1 VKHTWETTVV
11 RGKKAYVLKETLKVL
26 KEALKSW
33 NKAVF
38 GILDLNIDKTVK
50 DLNDVEELLANCDS
64 DQPLLNSKELVKKFW
79 EQLHS
84 KESLIRQKSRTKWI
98 QEGDS
103 NSRFFHASIKARQRR
118 NNIFML
124 KRGEEWIEGV
134 SEIKN
139 EAKEHFSKQFL
150 EEWSSR
156 PFLNSLGFNS
166 LSDDDNALLLAPFDE
181 AEVKETI
188 WSCDGNKSPGPD
200 GFNINF
206 FKSCWPIVKQDVM
219 DFVCEFHENA
229 VLLKAVT
236 ASFLTL
242 IPKKDHPQGL
252 FDYRPICL
260 IGSLYKILSKLLAN
274 RLKQVLGKLI
284 SRCQSAFLPQ
294 RQILDGVV
302 VLN

>member
-1 VKHTWETTVV
+1 VGDNGCPRQKSLCF
-11 RGKKAYVLKETLKVL
+11 KKEKLKVL

-38 GILDLNIDKTVK
+38 GILDLNIGKTVK
-50 DLNDVEELLANCDS
+50 DLNDVEELLANGDG

-103 NSRFFHASIKARQRR
+103 NSRFFHASIKACQRC

-124 KRGEEWIEGV
+124 KRGDEWIKGV
-134 SEIKN
+134 SKIKN

-166 LSDDDNALLLAPFDE
+166 LSEDDNALLLAPFDE

-188 WSCDGNKSPGPD
+188 WSCNSNKSPGPD
-200 GFNINF
+200 DFNINF
-206 FKSCWPIVKQDVM
+206 FKSCWSIVK
-219 DFVCEFHENA
+219 
-229 VLLKAVT
+229 
-236 ASFLTL
+236 
-242 IPKKDHPQGL
+242 
-252 FDYRPICL
+252 
-260 IGSLYKILSKLLAN
+260 
-274 RLKQVLGKLI
+274 
-284 SRCQSAFLPQ
+284 
-294 RQILDGVV
+294 
-302 VLN
+302 